1 MFDITRLQVFIHAAE
16 TLNFSE
22 AAKRLNLSQ
31 PTISHHIKALEKKI
45 GAELFE
51 RAGGHLHLT
60 QAGRFLLPN
69 ARQLVRQ
76 AVSFQELVDSMK
88 DEFVGDLRI
97 ACSTTVGKYLLPRF
111 SARLRQQHPGI
122 KISMNKCAPE
132 QAVMQLLEDE
142 ADLALISSELNEQG
156 FEIQEFFIDEI
167 PLIVHPNHAWAS
179 RESISPD
186 ELLEEPFLIRE
197 VSSGTRRVL
206 LTELAKHDISL
217 EDLDILLELGSA
229 EAILETV
236 ADGTG
241 ISFVSRMATSR
252 MLRWGE
258 LAEVGVDELELRRTI
273 YMARKQLNGFGRA
286 QEVFW
291 SFVHNPENID
301 LFRLP

>member
-1 MFDITRLQVFIHAAE
+1 MFDITRLQVFIQAAE

-31 PTISHHIKALEKKI
+31 PTVSHHIKALERKI

-51 RAGGHLHLT
+51 RAKGHLHLT

-76 AVSFQELVDSMK
+76 AVSFQELVESMK
-88 DEFVGDLRI
+88 EDVVGDLRI

-111 SARLRQQHPGI
+111 AVRLRHLHPGI
-122 KISMNKCAPE
+122 NISVVKCAPE
-132 QAVMQLLEDE
+132 DVVMRLLEDE
-142 ADLALISSELNEQG
+142 ADLALISSELHDQG
-156 FEIQEFFIDEI
+156 FDIQEFFMDEI
-167 PLIVHPNHAWAS
+167 PLIVPPDHALAT

-186 ELLEEPFLIRE
+186 ELMDEMFFIRE
-197 VSSGTRRVL
+197 ASSGTRRVM

-217 EDLDILLELGSA
+217 DDLNILLELGSA
-229 EAILETV
+229 EAILEMV
-236 ADGTG
+236 ADGFG
-241 ISFVSRMATSR
+241 ISFVSRMAVSR

-258 LAEVGVDELELRRTI
+258 LVEVAVDGLDLRRTI
-273 YMARKQLNGFGRA
+273 YMVRKKLKGFSRA

-291 SFVHNPENID
+291 SFIHNPENID